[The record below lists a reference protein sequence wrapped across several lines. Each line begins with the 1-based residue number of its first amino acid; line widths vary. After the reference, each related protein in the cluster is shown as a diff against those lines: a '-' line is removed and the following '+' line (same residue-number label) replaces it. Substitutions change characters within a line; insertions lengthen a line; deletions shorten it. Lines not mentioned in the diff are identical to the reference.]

1 MSAWL
6 VVAICFILR
15 RITLYPFGTRFKS
28 DAQLPMTG
36 FMGFIGFLGSG

>member
-15 RITLYPFGTRFKS
+15 RMTLYPFGTRFKP
-28 DAQLPMTG
+28 DVRPPMTDDLG
-36 FMGFIGFLGSG
+36 VSGIGF